1 MQLLTVIVVHSWSD
15 RPILFRVPN
24 MEHNRFRGEGN
35 ANSHRRSKSQIHQR
49 CGDTHY
55 IFSSLACYS
64 VLWLG
69 DCRWRNN
76 LQSEVLYQLD
86 AGQQ

>member
-24 MEHNRFRGEGN
+24 MERNRFRGERN
-35 ANSHRRSKSQIHQR
+35 TNSHRRSESQIHQR
-49 CGDTHY
+49 YGDTHY

-86 AGQQ
+86 GGQQ